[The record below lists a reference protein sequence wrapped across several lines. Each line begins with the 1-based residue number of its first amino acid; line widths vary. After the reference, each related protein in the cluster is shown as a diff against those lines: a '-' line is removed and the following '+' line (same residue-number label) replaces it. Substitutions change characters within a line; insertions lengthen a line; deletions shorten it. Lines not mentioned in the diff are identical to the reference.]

1 MGLFYYLIEGV
12 TMKILFTADY
22 HIKLGQKSVP
32 REWATNRYEL
42 LFAELYKLEKTV
54 DLHVIGGDLFDRMP
68 TLDELSLYFKYI
80 KDINIRTIIY
90 PGNHE
95 AVKKDTSFFTNLK
108 EVTKAINPL
117 VEIIDDY
124 YKLEDMDFI
133 PYNKLKEFDPKD
145 FVGRTLFT
153 HVRGEIPPHVSP
165 EIDLKKLKG
174 WELVIAGDLHSHSNS
189 QGNII
194 YPGSPVTTSFHR
206 NPVDTGVL
214 LFESDTL
221 EWSWLKLKL
230 PQLIRQTVSHP
241 DQMIK
246 TNYHHTIYE
255 LEGDVSDLV
264 KVDKD
269 NELLDKKLIKRHN
282 DSALI
287 LTPEMTLEDELS
299 EYLQFIM
306 GLNEKKVKEV
316 LGVFHD
322 YT

>member
-1 MGLFYYLIEGV
+1 
-12 TMKILFTADY
+12 MKILFSADW

-32 REWATNRYEL
+32 RKWATNRYKL
-42 LFAELYKLEKTV
+42 LFKELYKLEKTV
-54 DLHVIGGDLFDRMP
+54 DLHVIGGDLFDRIP
-68 TLDELSLYFKYI
+68 TLDELSLYFEYI
-80 KDINIRTIIY
+80 KEVKIKTIIY

-95 AVKKDTSFFTNLK
+95 ALKKTTTFFTNLK
-108 EVTKAINPL
+108 DVTHAINPL
-117 VEIIDDY
+117 VTILDDY

-133 PYNKLKEFDPKD
+133 PYNKLKIFDPKD
-145 FVGRTLFT
+145 FSGRTLFT
-153 HVRGEIPPHVSP
+153 HVRGEIPPHVTP
-165 EIDLKKLKG
+165 EIDLDLLKR

-189 QGNII
+189 QGNIV

-214 LFESDTL
+214 LFDSTTL
-221 EWSWLKLKL
+221 NWSWLKLKL
-230 PQLIRQTVSHP
+230 PQLIRQTVGHP
-241 DQMIK
+241 DQMIE
-246 TNYHHTIYE
+246 THYHHTIYE
-255 LEGDVSDLV
+255 LEGDVSELV

-269 NELLDKKLIKRHN
+269 NKLLDKKLIKRYN

-287 LTPEMTLEDELS
+287 LTPEMTLEDELA
-299 EYLQFIM
+299 EYLQFIL

>member
-1 MGLFYYLIEGV
+1 MF
-12 TMKILFTADY
+12 
-22 HIKLGQKSVP
+22 S
-32 REWATNRYEL
+32 
-42 LFAELYKLEKTV
+42 ELYKLENTA
-54 DLHVIGGDLFDRMP
+54 DLHVIGGDIFDRMP

-80 KDINIRTIIY
+80 RDIGIKTIIY

-95 AVKKDTSFFTNLK
+95 ALKKNTTFLTNLK
-108 EVTKAINPL
+108 DVTKAINPL

-145 FVGRTLFT
+145 FSGRTLFT
-153 HVRGEIPPHVSP
+153 HVRGEIPPHVQP
-165 EIDLKKLKG
+165 EIDLRKLDE
-174 WELVIAGDLHSHSNS
+174 WELVIAGDLHSHTNS
-189 QGNII
+189 QRNIV

-214 LFESDTL
+214 LFDSKTMD
-221 EWSWLKLKL
+221 WSWRKLKL

-246 TNYHHTIYE
+246 THYHHTIYE
-255 LEGDVSDLV
+255 LEGDVSELV

-269 NELLDKKLIKRHN
+269 NELLDKKIIRRHN

-287 LTPEMTLEDELS
+287 LTSDMTLEDELS

-306 GLNEKKVKEV
+306 GLNEKKVQEV
-316 LGVFHD
+316 LGVYHD

>member
-1 MGLFYYLIEGV
+1 MF
-12 TMKILFTADY
+12 
-22 HIKLGQKSVP
+22 S
-32 REWATNRYEL
+32 
-42 LFAELYKLEKTV
+42 ELYKLEKTA
-54 DLHVIGGDLFDRMP
+54 DLHVIGGDIFDRMP

-80 KDINIRTIIY
+80 RDIGIKTIIY

-95 AVKKDTSFFTNLK
+95 ALKKNTTFLTNLK
-108 EVTKAINPL
+108 DVTKAINPL

-133 PYNKLKEFDPKD
+133 PYNKLKEFDPRD
-145 FVGRTLFT
+145 FSGRTLFT
-153 HVRGEIPPHVSP
+153 HVRGEIPPHVQP
-165 EIDLKKLKG
+165 EIDLKKLDE
-174 WELVIAGDLHSHSNS
+174 WELVIAGDLHSHTNS
-189 QGNII
+189 QRNIV

-214 LFESDTL
+214 LFDSETMD
-221 EWSWLKLKL
+221 WSWMKLKL
-230 PQLIRQTVSHP
+230 PQLIRQTVSHQ

-269 NELLDKKLIKRHN
+269 NELLDKKLIRRHN

>member
-1 MGLFYYLIEGV
+1 
-12 TMKILFTADY
+12 MKILFSADH
-22 HIKLGQKSVP
+22 HIKLGQKNVP
-32 REWATNRYEL
+32 REWATNRYDL
-42 LFAELYKLEKTV
+42 MFKELYKLEKTV

-68 TLDELSLYFKYI
+68 TLDELSLYFQYI
-80 KDINIRTIIY
+80 RDISIRTIIY

-95 AVKKDTSFFTNLK
+95 ALKKNTSFLTNLK
-108 EVTKAINPL
+108 DVTKAVNPL

-124 YKLEDMDFI
+124 YKIDDMDFI
-133 PYNKLKEFDPKD
+133 PYNKLKEFDPED
-145 FVGRTLFT
+145 FSGRTLFT
-153 HVRGEIPPHVSP
+153 HVRGEIPPHVHP
-165 EIDLKKLKG
+165 EIDLALLEG

-214 LFESDTL
+214 LFDSDTL
-221 EWSWLKLKL
+221 DWSWMKLKL

-255 LEGDVSDLV
+255 LEGDVNDLV

-269 NELLDKKLIKRHN
+269 NELLDKKIIKRQN

-287 LTPEMTLEDELS
+287 LTADMTLEDELA
-299 EYLQFIM
+299 EYLEFIM
-306 GLNEKKVKEV
+306 GLNTKKIAAV
-316 LGVFHD
+316 LEVFHD

>member
-1 MGLFYYLIEGV
+1 
-12 TMKILFTADY
+12 MKILFSADW

-32 REWATNRYEL
+32 RKWATNRYKL
-42 LFAELYKLEKTV
+42 LFKELYKLEKTV
-54 DLHVIGGDLFDRMP
+54 DLHVIGGDLFDRIP
-68 TLDELSLYFKYI
+68 TLDELSLYFEYI
-80 KDINIRTIIY
+80 KEVKIKTIIY

-95 AVKKDTSFFTNLK
+95 ALKKTTTFFTNLK
-108 EVTKAINPL
+108 DVTHAINPL
-117 VEIIDDY
+117 VTILDDY

-133 PYNKLKEFDPKD
+133 PYNKLKIFDPKD
-145 FVGRTLFT
+145 FSGRTLFT
-153 HVRGEIPPHVSP
+153 HVRGEIPPHVTP
-165 EIDLKKLKG
+165 EIDLSLLKR

-189 QGNII
+189 QGNIV

-214 LFESDTL
+214 LFDSSTMN
-221 EWSWLKLKL
+221 WSWLKLKL
-230 PQLIRQTVSHP
+230 PQLIRQTVGHP
-241 DQMIK
+241 DQMIE
-246 TNYHHTIYE
+246 THYHHTIYE
-255 LEGDVSDLV
+255 LEGDVSELV

-269 NELLDKKLIKRHN
+269 NKLLDKKLIKRYN

-287 LTPEMTLEDELS
+287 LTSEMTLEEELS
-299 EYLQFIM
+299 EYLQFIL

>member
-1 MGLFYYLIEGV
+1 
-12 TMKILFTADY
+12 MKILFSADW

-32 REWATNRYEL
+32 REWATNRYKL
-42 LFAELYKLEKTV
+42 LFKELYKLEKTV
-54 DLHVIGGDLFDRMP
+54 DLHIIGGDLFDRMP

-80 KDINIRTIIY
+80 RDIKVKTIIY

-95 AVKKDTSFFTNLK
+95 ALKKNTTFFTNLK
-108 EVTKAINPL
+108 EVTNAINPL
-117 VEIIDDY
+117 VKVIDDY
-124 YKLEDMDFI
+124 YTLEDMDII
-133 PYNKLKEFDPKD
+133 PYNRLKEFDPKD
-145 FVGRTLFT
+145 FKGRTLFT
-153 HVRGEIPPHVSP
+153 HVRGEIPPHVTP
-165 EIDLKKLKG
+165 EINLTKLDR

-189 QGNII
+189 QRNIV

-214 LFESDTL
+214 LFDSKTL
-221 EWSWLKLKL
+221 DWSWMKLKL

-246 TNYHHTIYE
+246 THYHHTIYE
-255 LEGDVSDLV
+255 LEGDVSELI

-287 LTPEMTLEDELS
+287 LTSDMTLEDELS
-299 EYLQFIM
+299 EYLQYIM

>member
-1 MGLFYYLIEGV
+1 
-12 TMKILFTADY
+12 MKILFSADW

-32 REWATNRYEL
+32 RKWSTNRYEL
-42 LFAELYKLEKTV
+42 LFKELYKLEKTV
-54 DLHVIGGDLFDRMP
+54 DLHVIGGDIFDRIP
-68 TLDELSLYFKYI
+68 TLDELSLYFQYI
-80 KDINIRTIIY
+80 KGISIKTIIY

-95 AVKKDTSFFTNLK
+95 ALRKTTTFFSNLK
-108 EVTKAINPL
+108 DVTRAINPL
-117 VEIIDDY
+117 VTILDDY

-133 PYNKLKEFDPKD
+133 PYNKLKIFDPKD
-145 FVGRTLFT
+145 FSGRTLFT
-153 HVRGEIPPHVSP
+153 HVRGEIPPHVTP
-165 EIDLKKLKG
+165 EIDLDQLKR

-189 QGNII
+189 QGNIV

-214 LFESDTL
+214 LFDSSTL
-221 EWSWLKLKL
+221 NWSWLKLKL
-230 PQLIRQTVSHP
+230 PQLIRQTVGHP
-241 DQMIK
+241 DQMIE
-246 TNYHHTIYE
+246 THYHHTIYE
-255 LEGDVSDLV
+255 LEGDVSELV

-269 NELLDKKLIKRHN
+269 NKLLDKKLIKRYN

-287 LTPEMTLEDELS
+287 LTPEMTLEDELA
-299 EYLQFIM
+299 EYLQFIL

>member
-1 MGLFYYLIEGV
+1 
-12 TMKILFTADY
+12 MKILFSADW

-42 LFAELYKLEKTV
+42 LFKELYKLEKTV
-54 DLHVIGGDLFDRMP
+54 DLHVIGGDLFDRIP

-80 KDINIRTIIY
+80 KGVKIKTIIY

-95 AVKKDTSFFTNLK
+95 ALRKTTTFFSNLK
-108 EVTKAINPL
+108 DVTHAINPL
-117 VEIIDDY
+117 VTILDDY

-133 PYNKLKEFDPKD
+133 PYNKLKIFDPKD
-145 FVGRTLFT
+145 FSGRTLFT
-153 HVRGEIPPHVSP
+153 HVRGEIPPHVTP
-165 EIDLKKLKG
+165 EIDLNLLKR

-189 QGNII
+189 QGNIV

-214 LFESDTL
+214 LFDSTTL
-221 EWSWLKLKL
+221 NWSWLKLKL
-230 PQLIRQTVSHP
+230 PQLMRQTVGHP
-241 DQMIK
+241 DQMIE
-246 TNYHHTIYE
+246 THYHHTIYE
-255 LEGDVSDLV
+255 LEGDVAELV

-269 NELLDKKLIKRHN
+269 NKLLDKKLIKRYN

-287 LTPEMTLEDELS
+287 LTPEMTLEDELA
-299 EYLQFIM
+299 EYLQFIL
-306 GLNEKKVKEV
+306 GLNDKKVKEV

>member
-1 MGLFYYLIEGV
+1 
-12 TMKILFTADY
+12 MKILFTADW

-32 REWATNRYEL
+32 REWAVNRYEL
-42 LFAELYKLEKTV
+42 MFSELYKLEKTA
-54 DLHVIGGDLFDRMP
+54 DLHVIGGDIFDRMP

-80 KDINIRTIIY
+80 RDIGIKTIIY

-95 AVKKDTSFFTNLK
+95 ALKKNTTFLTNLK
-108 EVTKAINPL
+108 DVTKAINPL

-133 PYNKLKEFDPKD
+133 PYNKLKEFDPRD
-145 FVGRTLFT
+145 FSGRTLFT
-153 HVRGEIPPHVSP
+153 HVRGEIPPHVQP
-165 EIDLKKLKG
+165 EVDLGLFKQ
-174 WELVIAGDLHSHSNS
+174 WELVIAGDLHSHTNS
-189 QGNII
+189 QGNIV

-214 LFESDTL
+214 LFDSETMD
-221 EWSWLKLKL
+221 WSWMKLKL
-230 PQLIRQTVSHP
+230 PQLIRQTVSHQ

-269 NELLDKKLIKRHN
+269 NELLDKKLIRRHN

>member
-1 MGLFYYLIEGV
+1 
-12 TMKILFTADY
+12 MKILFSADW

-32 REWATNRYEL
+32 REWATNRYKL
-42 LFAELYKLEKTV
+42 LFKELYKLEKTV
-54 DLHVIGGDLFDRMP
+54 DLHVIGGDLFDRIP
-68 TLDELSLYFKYI
+68 TLDELSLYFEYI
-80 KDINIRTIIY
+80 KGIKIKTLIY

-95 AVKKDTSFFTNLK
+95 ALKKTTTFFTNLK
-108 EVTKAINPL
+108 EVTQSINPL
-117 VEIIDDY
+117 VTILDDY

-133 PYNKLKEFDPKD
+133 PYNKLKVFDPKD
-145 FVGRTLFT
+145 FSGRTLFT
-153 HVRGEIPPHVSP
+153 HVRGEIPPHVTP
-165 EIDLKKLKG
+165 EIDLNLLKR

-189 QGNII
+189 QGNIV

-214 LFESDTL
+214 LFDSTTL
-221 EWSWLKLKL
+221 NWSWLKLKL
-230 PQLIRQTVSHP
+230 PQLIRQTVGHP
-241 DQMIK
+241 DQMIE
-246 TNYHHTIYE
+246 THYHHTIYE
-255 LEGDVSDLV
+255 LEGDISELV

-269 NELLDKKLIKRHN
+269 NKLLDKKLIKRHN

-287 LTPEMTLEDELS
+287 LTPEMTLEDELA
-299 EYLQFIM
+299 EYLQFIL

>member
-1 MGLFYYLIEGV
+1 
-12 TMKILFTADY
+12 MKILFSADW
-22 HIKLGQKSVP
+22 HLKLGVKNIP
-32 REWATNRYEL
+32 KEWAINRYDL
-42 LFAELYKLEKTV
+42 MFKELYKLEKIV
-54 DLHVIGGDLFDRMP
+54 GLHIIGGDLFDRMP

-80 KDINIRTIIY
+80 RDISIKTIIY

-95 AVKKDTSFFTNLK
+95 ALKKNTSFLSNLK
-108 EVTKAINPL
+108 DVTKAINPL

-124 YKLEDMDFI
+124 YTLEDMDFI

-145 FVGRTLFT
+145 FDGRTLFT
-153 HVRGEIPPHVSP
+153 HVRGEIPPHVHP
-165 EIDLKKLKG
+165 EIDLKKLDR
-174 WELVIAGDLHSHSNS
+174 WDLVIAGDLHSHTNS
-189 QGNII
+189 QKNIV

-214 LFESDTL
+214 LFDSETL
-221 EWSWLKLKL
+221 DWSWMKLKL

-241 DQMIK
+241 DQMVR
-246 TNYHHTIYE
+246 TTFDHTIYE
-255 LEGDVSDLV
+255 LEGDVSELV

-269 NELLDKKLIKRHN
+269 NTLLDKKLIKRHN

-287 LTPEMTLEDELS
+287 LTAEMTLEDELS

>member
-1 MGLFYYLIEGV
+1 
-12 TMKILFTADY
+12 MKILFSADW

-32 REWATNRYEL
+32 RKWATNRYKL
-42 LFAELYKLEKTV
+42 LFKELYKLEKTA
-54 DLHVIGGDLFDRMP
+54 DLHVIGGDLFDRIP
-68 TLDELSLYFKYI
+68 TLDELSLYFEYI
-80 KDINIRTIIY
+80 KEVKIKTIIY

-95 AVKKDTSFFTNLK
+95 ALKKTTTFFTNLK
-108 EVTKAINPL
+108 DVTHAINPL
-117 VEIIDDY
+117 VTILDDY

-133 PYNKLKEFDPKD
+133 PYNKLKIFDPKD
-145 FVGRTLFT
+145 FSGRTLFT
-153 HVRGEIPPHVSP
+153 HVRGEIPPHVTP
-165 EIDLKKLKG
+165 EIDLDLLKR

-189 QGNII
+189 QGNIV

-214 LFESDTL
+214 LFDSSTMN
-221 EWSWLKLKL
+221 WSWLKLKL
-230 PQLIRQTVSHP
+230 PQLIRQTVGHP
-241 DQMIK
+241 DQMIE
-246 TNYHHTIYE
+246 THYHHTIYE
-255 LEGDVSDLV
+255 LEGDVSELV

-269 NELLDKKLIKRHN
+269 NKLLDKKLIKRYN

-287 LTPEMTLEDELS
+287 LTSEMTLEEELS
-299 EYLQFIM
+299 EYLQFIL

>member
-1 MGLFYYLIEGV
+1 
-12 TMKILFTADY
+12 
-22 HIKLGQKSVP
+22 
-32 REWATNRYEL
+32 
-42 LFAELYKLEKTV
+42 
-54 DLHVIGGDLFDRMP
+54 MP
-68 TLDELSLYFKYI
+68 TLDELSLYFRYI
-80 KDINIRTIIY
+80 KDISVRTIIY

-95 AVKKDTSFFTNLK
+95 AVKKDTTFFTNLK

-117 VEIIDDY
+117 VEVIDDY

-145 FVGRTLFT
+145 FKGRTLFT
-153 HVRGEIPPHVSP
+153 HVRGEIPPHVHP
-165 EIDLKKLKG
+165 EIDLKKLDG
-174 WELVIAGDLHSHSNS
+174 WDLVIAGDLHSHTNS
-189 QGNII
+189 QKNIV

-206 NPVDTGVL
+206 NPVDTGVI
-214 LFESDTL
+214 LFDSKTMD
-221 EWSWLKLKL
+221 WSWLKLKL

-255 LEGDVSDLV
+255 LEGDVSELV

-269 NELLDKKLIKRHN
+269 NELLDKKLVKRNN

-299 EYLQFIM
+299 EYLQYIM

>member
-1 MGLFYYLIEGV
+1 MGLFYRIKEI
-12 TMKILFTADY
+12 TMKILFTADW

-32 REWATNRYEL
+32 RDWATNRYEL
-42 LFAELYKLEKTV
+42 LFEELYKLEKTV

-68 TLDELSLYFKYI
+68 TLDELSLYFQYI
-80 KDINIRTIIY
+80 RNISIKTIIY

-108 EVTKAINPL
+108 EVTQAINPL
-117 VEIIDDY
+117 VEVIDDY
-124 YKLEDMDFI
+124 YRLEDMDFI
-133 PYNKLKEFDPKD
+133 PYNKLKEFDPKN
-145 FVGRTLFT
+145 FSGRTLFT
-153 HVRGEIPPHVSP
+153 HVRGEIPPHVQP
-165 EIDLKKLKG
+165 EIDLKRLEG
-174 WELVIAGDLHSHSNS
+174 WELVIAGDLHSHTNS
-189 QGNII
+189 QKNIV

-214 LFESDTL
+214 LFDSETMD
-221 EWSWLKLKL
+221 WSWMKLKL

-255 LEGDVSDLV
+255 LEGDVTELV

-269 NELLDKKLIKRHN
+269 NELLDKKLVKRHN

-287 LTPEMTLEDELS
+287 LTKEMTLEDELA

>member
-1 MGLFYYLIEGV
+1 
-12 TMKILFTADY
+12 MKILFSADW

-42 LFAELYKLEKTV
+42 MFKELYKLEKTV
-54 DLHVIGGDLFDRMP
+54 DLHVIGGDLFDRIP
-68 TLDELSLYFKYI
+68 TLDELSLYFRYI
-80 KDINIRTIIY
+80 RDIKVKTIIY

-95 AVKKDTSFFTNLK
+95 ALKKTTTFFTNLK
-108 EVTKAINPL
+108 DVTKAINPL
-117 VEIIDDY
+117 VEVIDDY
-124 YKLEDMDFI
+124 YTLEDMDFI
-133 PYNKLKEFDPKD
+133 PYNKLKQFNPDD
-145 FVGRTLFT
+145 FEGRTLFT
-153 HVRGEIPPHVSP
+153 HVRGEIPPHVQP
-165 EIDLKKLKG
+165 EIDLSKLDR

-189 QGNII
+189 QRNIV

-214 LFESDTL
+214 LFDSETL
-221 EWSWLKLKL
+221 DWSWMNLKL

-241 DQMIK
+241 DMMIK

-255 LEGDVSDLV
+255 LEGDVSELV

-269 NELLDKKLIKRHN
+269 NALLDKKLIKRHN

-287 LTPEMTLEDELS
+287 LTADMTLEDELA
-299 EYLQFIM
+299 EYLQYIM
-306 GLNEKKVKEV
+306 GLNIKKVKEV

>member
-1 MGLFYYLIEGV
+1 MF
-12 TMKILFTADY
+12 K
-22 HIKLGQKSVP
+22 
-32 REWATNRYEL
+32 
-42 LFAELYKLEKTV
+42 ELYKLEKTI

-80 KDINIRTIIY
+80 RDISVRTIIY

-95 AVKKDTSFFTNLK
+95 ALKKNTTFLSNLK
-108 EVTKAINPL
+108 DVTKAINPL

-124 YKLEDMDFI
+124 YTLEDMDFI

-145 FVGRTLFT
+145 FEGRTLFT

-165 EIDLKKLKG
+165 EIDLKKLEG

-189 QGNII
+189 QGNIV

-214 LFESDTL
+214 LFDSDTL
-221 EWSWLKLKL
+221 DWSWMKLKL

-255 LEGDVSDLV
+255 LEGDVNDLV

-269 NELLDKKLIKRHN
+269 NELLDKKIIKRHN

-287 LTPEMTLEDELS
+287 LTADMTLEDELA
-299 EYLQFIM
+299 EYLEFIM
-306 GLNEKKVKEV
+306 GLNTKKIEAV
-316 LGVFHD
+316 LEVFHD

>member
-1 MGLFYYLIEGV
+1 
-12 TMKILFTADY
+12 MKILFSADW

-42 LFAELYKLEKTV
+42 MFKELYKLEKTI
-54 DLHVIGGDLFDRMP
+54 DLHIIGGDLFDRMP

-80 KDINIRTIIY
+80 RDISVRTIIY

-95 AVKKDTSFFTNLK
+95 ALKKNTSFLSNLK
-108 EVTKAINPL
+108 DVTKAINPL

-124 YKLEDMDFI
+124 YTLEDMDFI

-145 FVGRTLFT
+145 FEGRTLFT
-153 HVRGEIPPHVSP
+153 HVRGEIPPHVQP
-165 EIDLKKLKG
+165 EIDLKKLEQ

-189 QGNII
+189 QGNIV

-214 LFESDTL
+214 LFDSETL
-221 EWSWLKLKL
+221 DWSWMKLKL

-255 LEGDVSDLV
+255 LEGDVSELV

-287 LTPEMTLEDELS
+287 LTTEMTLEDELS

>member
-1 MGLFYYLIEGV
+1 
-12 TMKILFTADY
+12 
-22 HIKLGQKSVP
+22 
-32 REWATNRYEL
+32 
-42 LFAELYKLEKTV
+42 
-54 DLHVIGGDLFDRMP
+54 MP

-80 KDINIRTIIY
+80 RDISVRTIIY

-95 AVKKDTSFFTNLK
+95 ALKKNTSFLSNLK
-108 EVTKAINPL
+108 DVTKAINPL

-145 FVGRTLFT
+145 FEGRTLFT
-153 HVRGEIPPHVSP
+153 HVRGEIPPHVQP
-165 EIDLKKLKG
+165 EIDLKKLEQ

-214 LFESDTL
+214 LFDSETL
-221 EWSWLKLKL
+221 DWSWMKLKL

-255 LEGDVSDLV
+255 LEGDVSELV

-287 LTPEMTLEDELS
+287 LTTEMTLEDELS

>member
-1 MGLFYYLIEGV
+1 
-12 TMKILFTADY
+12 MKILFTADH

-32 REWATNRYEL
+32 KEWAINRYKLMFEE
-42 LFAELYKLEKTV
+42 FHKLEKTV
-54 DLHVIGGDLFDRMP
+54 DLHIIGGDLFDRVP
-68 TLDELSLYFKYI
+68 TLEELGLYFEYI
-80 KDINIRTIIY
+80 RNIEVRTIIY

-95 AVKKDTSFFTNLK
+95 ALKKSTSFLTNLK
-108 EVTKAINPL
+108 DVTKSINPM

-124 YKLEDMDFI
+124 YVLEDMDFI
-133 PYNKLKEFDPKD
+133 PYNKLKEFNPED
-145 FVGRTLFT
+145 FEGRTLFT
-153 HVRGEIPPHVSP
+153 HVRGEIPPHVHP
-165 EIDLKKLKG
+165 EINLKKFDR
-174 WELVIAGDLHSHSNS
+174 WDLVIAGDLHSHSNS
-189 QGNII
+189 QGNIV

-214 LFESDTL
+214 LFDSTTMD
-221 EWSWLKLKL
+221 WSWMKLNL

-241 DQMIK
+241 DQMIR

-255 LEGDVSDLV
+255 LEGDVSELV

-287 LTPEMTLEDELS
+287 LTADMTLEDELA
-299 EYLQFIM
+299 EYLQFIL
-306 GLNEKKVKEV
+306 GLNDSKVKEV